1 MIDARQ
7 LMVRKNVE
15 EEVIAWIGR
24 AKKMDNKSYEF
35 VMTQMMNWHVWRE
48 TKAKDNDYSNKTGEF
63 GTAWEADSKKNMT
76 AL

>member
-1 MIDARQ
+1 VIDARQ

-35 VMTQMMNWHVWRE
+35 VMTQMMNWHV
-48 TKAKDNDYSNKTGEF
+48 
-63 GTAWEADSKKNMT
+63 
-76 AL
+76 